1 MCKLGDIIVVKEF
14 IGEDGTKIKRHSFI
28 VVNDKPGFIEGIGYD
43 FVTNVM
49 SSFKDEEHRRKKL
62 RFEENLEIID
72 DDIMS
77 DKPTNNKSG
86 FIKADQLIYF
96 DKKKIDYYVLGRIS
110 DDLLDE
116 LLMLLMLLNNKGKL
130 KSNTY
135 NIEET
140 V

>member
-14 IGEDGTKIKRHSFI
+14 ISEDGEKIKRHSFI

-43 FVTNVM
+43 FATNVM
-49 SSFKDEEHRRKKL
+49 SSFKDEEQRRKKL
-62 RFEENLEIID
+62 RFEENLEIIGE
-72 DDIMS
+72 DIIS
-77 DKPTNNKSG
+77 NIPINKRSG

-116 LLMLLMLLNNKGKL
+116 LLMLLVILNDKRKL
-130 KSNTY
+130 KSNIH
-135 NIEET
+135 NIEKII
-140 V
+140 